1 MSWYLALIAVI
12 TVERLAELVVSKRN
26 LAWTTARG
34 GTEYGLGHYPAMVA
48 LHVALLVGCV
58 LEPILLDRPFLPA
71 LGWPMLAVVLA
82 AQVLRWWCITTLGPQ
97 WNTRVVVVPGAERV
111 TGGPYRWIP
120 HPNYVAVIVEGAAL
134 PLVHSAWL
142 TAIVFTVLNAILLR
156 TRIEVENAALASLG
170 GGQERSDRGRSR

>member
-1 MSWYLALIAVI
+1 MAWYLALIAVI
-12 TVERLAELVVSKRN
+12 AVERLADLVVSKRN

-82 AQVLRWWCITTLGPQ
+82 AQVLRWWCITRRSIVRPWSGRRC
-97 WNTRVVVVPGAERV
+97 TRSP
-111 TGGPYRWIP
+111 WCCS
-120 HPNYVAVIVEGAAL
+120 L
-134 PLVHSAWL
+134 QFWL
-142 TAIVFTVLNAILLR
+142 
-156 TRIEVENAALASLG
+156 
-170 GGQERSDRGRSR
+170 